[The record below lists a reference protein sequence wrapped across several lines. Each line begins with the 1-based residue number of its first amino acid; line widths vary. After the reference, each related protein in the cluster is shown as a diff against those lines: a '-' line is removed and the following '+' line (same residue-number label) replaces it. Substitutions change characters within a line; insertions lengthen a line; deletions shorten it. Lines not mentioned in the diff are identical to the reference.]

1 MNGRSKAIDLRDEM
15 LSLGLSSTQLLD
27 YVICNYLSGAEAF
40 NAMESAM
47 EEYFGDEEEEDDD
60 DDVDQYEV
68 CTFDSEEAVAEV
80 YEGGLS
86 YQRALVAAMQ
96 LFDDGKFF
104 GVQVISNLPEDEL
117 DPICWIKTK
126 QVDEK

>member
-47 EEYFGDEEEEDDD
+47 EEYFGDEEDEEEDDD
-60 DDVDQYEV
+60 DDDSRGL
-68 CTFDSEEAVAEV
+68 FKGWRDSEDF
-80 YEGGLS
+80 
-86 YQRALVAAMQ
+86 
-96 LFDDGKFF
+96 FD
-104 GVQVISNLPEDEL
+104 EDEE
-117 DPICWIKTK
+117 
-126 QVDEK
+126 EKV

>member
-1 MNGRSKAIDLRDEM
+1 MSDRNKAFELQERLRENGISA
-15 LSLGLSSTQLLD
+15 QALLD
-27 YVICNYLSGAEAF
+27 FVLSDYSSGSYALGA
-40 NAMESAM
+40 MQSALI
-47 EEYFGDEEEEDDD
+47 EFGLEEEEDEDEED
-60 DDVDQYEV
+60 EDQYEV